1 MRRIF
6 LLMGLALGVLA
17 TAGLIYFNIANAPVV
32 TRIPVASRDIPA
44 GTTLSESDFRVVSWS
59 DVDAQSLGR
68 YVTLAEF
75 GKYAGAVVLSD
86 VRAGFP
92 VGKSQIDPD
101 APSGIESRLSVAITG
116 TRSYYVVLPASPDQI
131 GNWVQPNDRVDM
143 LVTIGAAPSNGAFA
157 IAPTPDPNADPLAD
171 PAALALTPPTT
182 KLVLQNLRIVRIDRE
197 RDVDAP
203 SAGASSPTARFRA
216 DDGDPEL
223 AAPVDL
229 ADVKRIY
236 VEVSQEQLEVLT
248 FVKRNGQHDFAV
260 RAATNAEVLP
270 TEGVAFDDY
279 ARWFFAQRGGQ
290 MPADAKPFEGAGPY
304 APQEN
309 R

>member
-17 TAGLIYFNIANAPVV
+17 TAGLIYFNLANAPVV

-131 GNWVQPNDRVDM
+131 GNWVQPNDRIDM
-143 LVTIGAAPSNGAFA
+143 LVTIGAAPSSGAFA
-157 IAPTPDPNADPLAD
+157 AGPTLDPNAEPLAE

-182 KLVLQNLRIVRIDRE
+182 KLVLQNLRVVRIDRA

-203 SAGASSPTARFRA
+203 SAGASRATSRFSA
-216 DDGDPEL
+216 DEDPEL
-223 AAPVDL
+223 EARTEL

-279 ARWFFAQRGGQ
+279 ARWFFAQRGEKP
-290 MPADAKPFEGAGPY
+290 PADVKPFEGAGPY